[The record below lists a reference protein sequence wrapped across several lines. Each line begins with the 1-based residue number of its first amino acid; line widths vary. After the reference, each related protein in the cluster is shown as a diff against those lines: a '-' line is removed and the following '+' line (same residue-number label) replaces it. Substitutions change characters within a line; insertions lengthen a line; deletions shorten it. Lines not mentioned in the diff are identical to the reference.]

1 MKKSLFNLTV
11 ETRET
16 VLAYRAGRLVRA
28 FGPGRYRVR
37 PGLSTVVVD
46 MGEQV
51 LALKPQDV
59 PCADEIPVRVTL
71 ALRWHVVDPVA
82 WHEVAT
88 DPLDLVYLAAQVGLR
103 DLLAAHRAEE
113 VTRALRAT
121 SESVGVLAAAVA
133 PVAARVGVTVDEVV
147 LKDITLPAEL
157 RHAIGQVVIAR
168 HQGLAKLEAA
178 RAETAA
184 LRSMA
189 NGAKLLEDHPALAR
203 LRMVEAATFGSKLVI
218 RDA

>member
-1 MKKSLFNLTV
+1 MQKSLLHITV
-11 ETRET
+11 EARES
-16 VLAYRAGRLVRA
+16 VLGYRHGRLVQV
-28 FGPGRYRVR
+28 FGPGRHRVR
-37 PGLSTVVVD
+37 PGLQPVVVD

-51 LALKPQDV
+51 LALKAQEV

-82 WHEVAT
+82 WHEVAAA
-88 DPLDLVYLAAQVGLR
+88 PLDLVYLAAQVGLR
-103 DLLAAHRAEE
+103 DLLAAHPAEE
-113 VTRALRAT
+113 VTRALRTNA
-121 SESVGVLAAAVA
+121 ESLDVVAAAVA
-133 PVAARVGVTVDEVV
+133 PVAARVGIAVDEVV
-147 LKDITLPAEL
+147 LKDLALPADL
-157 RHAIGQVVIAR
+157 RHAIAQVVVAR

-203 LRMVEAATFGSKLVI
+203 LRMVEAAGFGSKLVI
-218 RDA
+218 HDA

>member
-1 MKKSLFNLTV
+1 MQKSLLHITV
-11 ETRET
+11 EAREK
-16 VLAYRAGRLVRA
+16 VLGYRHGRLVQV
-28 FGPGRYRVR
+28 FGPGRHRVGF
-37 PGLSTVVVD
+37 GLQPVVVD
-46 MGEQV
+46 MGEQ
-51 LALKPQDV
+51 LLTLKPQEV
-59 PCADEIPVRVTL
+59 PCADEIPVRVSL
-71 ALRWHVVDPVA
+71 ALRWHVADPVA

-121 SESVGVLAAAVA
+121 SESVDVVAAAVA
-133 PVAARVGVTVDEVV
+133 PVAARVGVAVDEVV